1 MALTRRQPF
10 FSVKDYLKYERIA
23 PERHEFLDG
32 NVYAMP
38 GENARHS
45 TICFNLYAI
54 TGNHL
59 RDKSCRGFSPMMKV
73 ATSNQGLYSYPDLAI
88 VCGAPEFYD
97 ENCDVLLNPT
107 VIFEVL
113 SPATECFDRVEKFL
127 HYTNYIESLRDY
139 ILISQDQPLIE
150 HYAKQSKNIWHKSEI
165 EGFNEVFYLPT
176 TQCKISLAELYDLVE
191 FFL

>member
-1 MALTRRQPF
+1 MAFTRGQSF
-10 FSVKDYLKYERIA
+10 FSVKSYLEYERVA

-54 TGNHL
+54 AGNAL
-59 RDKSCRGFSPMMKV
+59 RGKSCRGFSPTMKV
-73 ATSNQGLYSYPDLAI
+73 ATENQGLYSYPDLAI

-97 ENCDVLLNPT
+97 ENEDVLLNPT

-139 ILISQDQPLIE
+139 VLISQDQPMIE
-150 HYAKQSKNIWHKSEI
+150 HYAKQSNKVWHKAET
-165 EGFNEVFYLPT
+165 EGFDAVFFLPT
-176 TQCKISLAELYDLVE
+176 TQFKISLAELYDLVE
-191 FFL
+191 FF